1 MKSIIKIATISSVGL
16 LSALGFSTFHNQF
29 SRGKWVTPQTSM
41 NNSVGYTDSSSDTS
55 RPTIWMDKEII
66 YQNAFSRLTSTK
78 DSSKT
83 PRVNPKI
90 LNKKFKDSSKIIYLL
105 DASNN
110 IEDCAQ
116 SDAFGHVNFNI
127 DKPGV
132 YRIAVMNGSQVL
144 WSKRALLNV
153 GSNDLKLPAD
163 PFTYENNHLGI
174 AAPLRKDGSRM
185 YLDMAVGASPKTLE
199 KRAPSRDLMEAPALM
214 HSEISH
220 ATSEAEAIEEIAVEY
235 DEMAKPD
242 PISPDSRTKDRVSPP
257 RDKAKTIEKGKAGVM
272 TAGLW
277 NDLENWD
284 RFHKTLQEEKMHA
297 DQWNWKMDNRRYAV
311 EITDK
316 NGKPAMDISLQ
327 LRNGSGSIFWSAKTD
342 NRGFAEL
349 WYAPFKPALGD
360 LPHDF
365 YLYAQYGERGYT
377 ELGKVGSNGD
387 VRNAFRINFEANT
400 PKNVD
405 ICFVVDATGSMG
417 DEINYLKEELMELM
431 LRSSEMVPCSE
442 LRLATVF
449 YRDVYDAYTAIH
461 APFTSR
467 FEDAVDFVHKQG
479 ASGGGDYPEA
489 VDAGLNESIEKLEWS
504 SKALARLCF
513 LVLDAPPH
521 QEKKS
526 EIERLTQEYAA
537 KGIKIIPIVA
547 SGVDKPTEFLMKR
560 MAAITAGDYV
570 YITDHSGV
578 GNSHIKPSG
587 VKSDVDLLKN
597 QLEKIIR
604 KYTENKDC
612 EKDAQPYNP
621 DPNTVIFGDDQ
632 IIIQSFP
639 NPATSFI
646 NIHSNTTI
654 NSLEV
659 YALNGQVVKRI
670 ENIGSDRYRLDVR
683 AIDKGMYVLR
693 VNTQNQQYSA
703 KILILSSQGI
713 D

>member
-1 MKSIIKIATISSVGL
+1 MKSLFSIATLSGIGI
-16 LSALGFSTFHNQF
+16 LSALGFSTLNHPSF
-29 SRGKWVTPQTSM
+29 RGKWVTPQTTKDTSAGY
-41 NNSVGYTDSSSDTS
+41 SVSAKTPSSSVHHINNDIPNSHLLGST
-55 RPTIWMDKEII
+55 D
-66 YQNAFSRLTSTK
+66 STK
-78 DSSKT
+78 DSGKT
-83 PRVNPKI
+83 PHVNPKI

-110 IEDCAQ
+110 IEDCSQ
-116 SDAFGHVNFNI
+116 SDAFGNVNFNI

-132 YRIAVMNGSQVL
+132 YRIAKMNGSQVL

-163 PFTYENNHLGI
+163 PFTYGNEALGI
-174 AAPLRKDGSRM
+174 AAPLRRDGSRM
-185 YLDMAVGASPKTLE
+185 YLDMSVGAAPRTLE
-199 KRAPSRDLMEAPALM
+199 KRAPTRAIMEAPAIVD
-214 HSEISH
+214 SEISY
-220 ATSEAEAIEEIAVEY
+220 AFGDGKASEEIAVEA
-235 DEMAKPD
+235 DEMTTTAPEM
-242 PISPDSRTKDRVSPP
+242 DSRTKDRVSVP
-257 RDKAKTIEKGKAGVM
+257 REDKKMIEKGKAGVM

-284 RFHKTLQEEKMHA
+284 RFHKTLQEEKIHA
-297 DQWNWKMDNRRYAV
+297 DQWNWKMDNRRYAI

-316 NGKPAMDISLQ
+316 NGKPAMDVSLQ
-327 LRNGSGSIFWSAKTD
+327 LRNADGSIFWSTKTD

-349 WYAPFKPALGD
+349 WYAPFKPALSD

-377 ELGKVGSNGD
+377 KLGKVGSNGD
-387 VRNAFRINFEANT
+387 VRNSFRINFEAPT

-442 LRLATVF
+442 LRLSTVF
-449 YRDVYDAYTAIH
+449 YRDVHDAYTAIH

-467 FEDAVDFVHKQG
+467 FEDAVDFVHKQSAG
-479 ASGGGDYPEA
+479 GGGDYPEA

-521 QEKKS
+521 KEKKS

-560 MAAITAGDYV
+560 MAAITSGDYI

-597 QLEKIIR
+597 QLEKTIR

-612 EKDAQPYNP
+612 DQEAQPYNP

-659 YALNGQVVKRI
+659 YALNGQLVKRI
-670 ENIGSDRYRLDVR
+670 ENVGTDRYRLDVR
-683 AIDKGMYVLR
+683 AIAKGMYVLK
-693 VNTQNQQYSA
+693 VNTQNQQYST

>member
-16 LSALGFSTFHNQF
+16 ISALGFSTFHNH
-29 SRGKWVTPQTSM
+29 SSWGKWVTPRTSM
-41 NNSVGYTDSSSDTS
+41 NNSVGYTASSTKTS
-55 RPTIWMDKEII
+55 RPTTWIDKETL
-66 YQNAFSRLTSTK
+66 YLNAFSRLTSTK

-105 DASNN
+105 DSSNN
-110 IEDCAQ
+110 IEDCSQ
-116 SDAFGHVNFNI
+116 SDAFGHVNFKI

-132 YRIAVMNGSQVL
+132 YHIAKMNGSQVL

-163 PFTYENNHLGI
+163 PFTYGNNHLGI

-185 YLDMAVGASPKTLE
+185 YLDMAVGASPRTLE
-199 KRAPSRDLMEAPALM
+199 KRAPSKEAMEAPALM

-220 ATSEAEAIEEIAVEY
+220 ATNKAEAIEEIAVES
-235 DEMAKPD
+235 DDIEM
-242 PISPDSRTKDRVSPP
+242 ISPDYRTKDRISPL
-257 RDKAKTIEKGKAGVM
+257 RDEAKTIEKGKAGVM

-284 RFHKTLQEEKMHA
+284 RFHKTLQAEKMHA

-316 NGKPAMDISLQ
+316 NGKPAMDIPLQ

-349 WYAPFKPALGD
+349 WYAPFQTALGD

-377 ELGKVGSNGD
+377 QLGKVGSNGD
-387 VRNAFRINFEANT
+387 VRNAFRINFEAHT

-449 YRDVYDAYTAIH
+449 YRDIYDAYTSIH

-479 ASGGGDYPEA
+479 AGGGGDYPEA
-489 VDAGLNESIEKLEWS
+489 VDAGLKESIEKLEWS

-560 MAAITAGDYV
+560 MAAITAGDYI

-612 EKDAQPYNP
+612 DKDAQPYNP